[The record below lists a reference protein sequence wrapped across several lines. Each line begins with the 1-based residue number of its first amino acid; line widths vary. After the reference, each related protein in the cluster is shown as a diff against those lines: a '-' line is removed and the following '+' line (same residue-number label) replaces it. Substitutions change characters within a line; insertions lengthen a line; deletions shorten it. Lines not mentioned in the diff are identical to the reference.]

1 MPTEFIQPKKPE
13 HDAVKIGAPTTEAPV
28 RLSWKDP
35 EDGQVL
41 WVELWGT
48 RELVGELLEQGFEV
62 RTVSE
67 DETASSLCVRIL
79 QRADDPA

>member
-1 MPTEFIQPKKPE
+1 MQTESTQ
-13 HDAVKIGAPTTEAPV
+13 PTTQHDGATTSGTSEAPV

-48 RELVGELLEQGFEV
+48 RELVGELLDQGFEV
-62 RTVSE
+62 RTVTE

-79 QRADDPA
+79 HRPDDGS